1 MAWSDSGFQSPQDAG
16 WLGGKGR
23 VYAGIPGRR
32 KSLSCEIA
40 SVTSGWWKH
49 TLREVDELERY
60 ARTQGWLGSGE
71 QRREWNKSPV
81 CGNEWMVVLSQGP
94 ETLQNN

>member
-1 MAWSDSGFQSPQDAG
+1 MVWTLGFQSPQDAG

-40 SVTSGWWKH
+40 SLISWWKH
-49 TLREVDELERY
+49 TLRGGRIREICQDSGI
-60 ARTQGWLGSGE
+60 ADLGS
-71 QRREWNKSPV
+71 REENGTSLLCV
-81 CGNEWMVVLSQGP
+81 ENEWMVVLSQDQKLCKI
-94 ETLQNN
+94 TRC